1 MNLNFQKLN
10 GLVPAI
16 IQDFSTKQV
25 LMLGFMNEE
34 AYKKT
39 LKSNFVWF
47 YSRSKQRLWQ
57 KGESS
62 GNKLE
67 VMEIKED
74 CDKDSL
80 LILVKPYGPTC
91 HTGKK
96 SCFALE
102 TVDLY
107 ELFKIIQDRK
117 ELLPDN
123 SYTTSLFE
131 DGLSKILTK
140 VSEESDEVVQAA
152 RNEGKQRLV
161 EESCDLI
168 YHLWALLVSQGIEI
182 TDVEREL
189 NKRRK

>member
-1 MNLNFQKLN
+1 
-10 GLVPAI
+10 
-16 IQDFSTKQV
+16 
-25 LMLGFMNEE
+25 
-34 AYKKT
+34 
-39 LKSNFVWF
+39 
-47 YSRSKQRLWQ
+47 
-57 KGESS
+57 
-62 GNKLE
+62 
-67 VMEIKED
+67 MEIKED